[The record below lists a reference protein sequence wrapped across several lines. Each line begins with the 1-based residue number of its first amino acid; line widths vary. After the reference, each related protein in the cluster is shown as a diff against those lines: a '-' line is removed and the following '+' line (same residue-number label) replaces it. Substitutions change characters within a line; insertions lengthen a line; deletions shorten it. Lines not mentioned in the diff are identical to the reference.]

1 MVKSVMESMHDIHF
15 CDLCLGISLLV
26 SLVIWIAVMLYGSFY
41 YFYMGVHLHDF
52 DLTFHFKSCDN
63 DELTRCGHLESH
75 EIPFQEYYSQMDYEK
90 NYSVSVELI
99 LPPSEKNVRHGMFRV
114 CLFLDEERCQAGLMR
129 YKSSYLRNL
138 ENSLLLPFYLL
149 GIFSEGE
156 YETVD
161 IILWD
166 EFKPKLVKG
175 VSIQPRVYIKSASLD
190 VLSAKLKIH
199 PKLWGLRYFM
209 YYSHK
214 ISTLI
219 AVSVLSILI
228 FSLLVALW
236 YDFLSKVVSRNR
248 ELKKSQRKEQI
259 SKINTNLQRVAANSS
274 DSKSSG
280 KYHEE

>member
-1 MVKSVMESMHDIHF
+1 MIPEHLSPPRTWFV
-15 CDLCLGISLLV
+15 CLFFRTRNFILSTIGISLLV

-199 PKLWGLRYFM
+199 PKLWGLRYF
-209 YYSHK
+209 
-214 ISTLI
+214 I
-219 AVSVLSILI
+219 
-228 FSLLVALW
+228 LLVALW